1 MKRHKRS
8 IILLVLLLVVAI
20 SVFYIGLT
28 YSKYTAEVEG
38 EGTAT
43 VAKWAFADDNDNVTL
58 DIDLTDTYD
67 ASTLVGDRIAPGT
80 SGSFTLELTNEHS
93 EVGVDFTV
101 KLETVTDAP
110 TNLKFYKD
118 SSFTT
123 ELAQGTGTI
132 TGHLEAA
139 DSTGLE
145 VPIYWKWNYETMS
158 GDPATSTAG
167 DTADTSDGEAGAEL
181 TVPVTITGVQTQPSE
196 TPITSGLD
204 S

>member
-38 EGTAT
+38 EGTAK
-43 VAKWAFADDNDNVTL
+43 VAKWAFKDENDNATL

-67 ASTLVGDRIAPGT
+67 ASTLVADRIAPGT
-80 SGSFTLELTNEHS
+80 SGSFKLELTNEHS

-101 KLETVTDAP
+101 KLETISDAP

-145 VPIYWKWNYETMS
+145 VPIYWKWEYETTD
-158 GDPATSTAG
+158 GDDD
-167 DTADTSDGEAGAEL
+167 DTADGEAGAEL
-181 TVPVTITGVQTQPSE
+181 TVPVTITGVQTQPS
-196 TPITSGLD
+196 TTAITSGLD

>member
-43 VAKWAFADDNDNVTL
+43 VAKWAFEGDNQDVE
-58 DIDLTDTYD
+58 LTINLAETYD
-67 ASTLVGDRIAPGT
+67 ASTLVADRIAPGT
-80 SGSFTLELTNEHS
+80 SGSFKLELSNKNS

-101 KLETVTDAP
+101 KLGTVTNAP

-118 SSFTT
+118 SSYTT

-132 TGHLEAA
+132 TGHIIAK
-139 DSTGLE
+139 DTNKVE

-158 GDPATSTAG
+158 GDPASSTAG

-181 TVPVTITGVQTQPSE
+181 TVPVTITGVQTQPS
-196 TPITSGLD
+196 TTAITSGLD